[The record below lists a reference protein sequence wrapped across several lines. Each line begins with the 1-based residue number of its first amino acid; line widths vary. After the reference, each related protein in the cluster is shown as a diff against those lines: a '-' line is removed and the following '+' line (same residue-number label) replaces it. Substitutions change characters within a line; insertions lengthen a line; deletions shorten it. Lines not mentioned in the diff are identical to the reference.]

1 MTSWHLMSDVS
12 SGGGGAIMISRAS
25 VDTSPEIQTHY
36 TPVTTWETEWV
47 TNWKRKVIFSLYDPA
62 AKSAG
67 SVISHFSAR
76 HQSERKNTIFNSK
89 MNVCWGK
96 RQYFKTV
103 QISFLEETLCL
114 RVSVRKQE
122 TGFLKIFEKS
132 FFRFIWSVRLKKELI
147 ISHYV
152 SKS

>member
-12 SGGGGAIMISRAS
+12 SGGGGAIMISGAS
-25 VDTSPEIQTHY
+25 VETSPEIQTHY

-47 TNWKRKVIFSLYDPA
+47 TNWKRKVIFSLCMIRQLVLDQ
-62 AKSAG
+62 SFL
-67 SVISHFSAR
+67 IS
-76 HQSERKNTIFNSK
+76 QLDTKVKEKNTIFNSK